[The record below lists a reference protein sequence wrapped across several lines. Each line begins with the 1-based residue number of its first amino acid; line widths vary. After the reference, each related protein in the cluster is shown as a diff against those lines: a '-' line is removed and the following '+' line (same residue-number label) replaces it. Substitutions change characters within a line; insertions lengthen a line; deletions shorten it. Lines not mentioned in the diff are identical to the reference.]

1 MLENFV
7 EYRDENLMQSC
18 PSNLLGMVP
27 GACCPLNRD
36 HAVLRVLVAIT
47 SKCAKA
53 SAVCGVGDPVLKLP
67 LVPAL
72 FRGRALG
79 RVADLR
85 TTLDE
90 NTHIARSQ
98 WEERTV
104 HQHFFFM
111 HFQEQL
117 CAVFFL
123 KPSCF
128 FWYFS
133 VKTCSM
139 FLDIVYSMISL
150 HMWYYINTQI
160 N

>member
-1 MLENFV
+1 
-7 EYRDENLMQSC
+7 MQSC

-36 HAVLRVLVAIT
+36 HAVLRVLVAIA

-53 SAVCGVGDPVLKLP
+53 YAVCGVGDPVLKLT

-85 TTLDE
+85 TTLEE

-104 HQHFFFM
+104 HQLFFM

-117 CAVFFL
+117 CAVFF
-123 KPSCF
+123 
-128 FWYFS
+128 
-133 VKTCSM
+133 
-139 FLDIVYSMISL
+139 
-150 HMWYYINTQI
+150 
-160 N
+160 